1 MTNSAC
7 TVTPGTTVTVTPAN
21 AVGPNASGA
30 AGQIT
35 ADGVIENLAAAAT
48 TGALAQTG
56 ATITFN
62 GSTLQTTATTTA
74 TSATQIGLRATTG
87 GTINAA
93 GSSLTL
99 GPPNGTTAAS
109 NMIGATAEAGSSLIL
124 FNTPIT
130 MLGGAAGLN
139 NIGLLATGV
148 GSLISYSGG
157 TIATRSRASFG
168 VEAINGG
175 HVTLDGGAQVT
186 TTGAGVLNSIAG
198 SHALFATGVNS
209 QIAGTG
215 IGLNVSG
222 LLASGARAENG
233 GFISLTGGTITSTS
247 AASVDL
253 DNASGARALSGGSV
267 MLDGVTINSSGSRG
281 GGFAVQDAGSQATV
295 TNSTIAVTGAR
306 SQGAVVFNGG
316 QATVTNSS
324 LLVDAVT
331 GNFPVVLVQDA
342 GSTITLNNTTLRNTG
357 PVAFGLRVTTGGSAT
372 MTGGSS
378 TTEGRDAPAIAVSNG
393 TILATNVAVRT
404 SGNDN
409 AMGALADL
417 GGQLTLI
424 GGSVLTTGDAVR
436 QSSFPHALG
445 ARNPGGL
452 LTAIGTSVETR
463 GNTAMGAVA
472 DDGGTMIL
480 SGNSIRTLGPG
491 SFGLFSVTE
500 QVGAQFPAN
509 LTGSNVAVETFGI
522 GAHGATAQ
530 ARNDA
535 PVEKAMITLSNSTV
549 TTHGDRAVGLRA
561 VLANYGSAPTG
572 RGEAAIVANDTSVL
586 TEGIGAHGALS
597 RDNPTSVTLNQSSV
611 LATGA
616 LAQGSVA
623 EAGGR
628 IIGTNSSV
636 TATGSLGAALYV
648 TGSPGAVSSGTFT
661 NSMLTNVSGPT
672 IGVGGSGDVTLT
684 NSFAGGSGQWLRVGT
699 SVDFPALLAELPKF
713 RHSGPRRAGRA
724 ALGNSRSAAYGAGH
738 RRSRQCHA
746 VELACGRLGLHRAG
760 QRVECDAAQQQP
772 LDDDRKFKRHQ
783 SGE

>member
-1 MTNSAC
+1 MTSDERSNSYRARPTLLPDTFRRLPPWRGRRHIIVLAAVVLSGLASPAIAQVCPGTATVTNSAC
-7 TVTPGTTVTVTPAN
+7 TVTPGTTVAVTPAN
-21 AVGPNASGA
+21 AVGINASGA

-35 ADGVIENLAAAAT
+35 ANGITENLAAATT
-48 TGALAQTG
+48 TGVLAQTG
-56 ATITFN
+56 ATVTFN

-74 TSATQIGLRATTG
+74 TSASEIGFRAITG
-87 GTINAA
+87 STINAA

-109 NMIGATAEAGSSLIL
+109 NMIGATAEVGSSLVL

-139 NIGLLATGV
+139 NMGLLATGA
-148 GSLISYSGG
+148 GSQISYSGG

-186 TTGAGVLNSIAG
+186 TTGAGTFNSIAG
-198 SHALFATGVNS
+198 SYALFSTGVNS
-209 QIAGTG
+209 HITGTG

-233 GFISLTGGTITSTS
+233 GIISLTGGTITSTS
-247 AASVDL
+247 AASTDL
-253 DNASGARALSGGSV
+253 DPASGARALSGGSV

-295 TNSTIAVTGAR
+295 TNSTITVTGPR
-306 SQGAVVFNGG
+306 SYGGLIFSGG

-324 LLVDAVT
+324 LLVDTAT
-331 GNFPVVLVQDA
+331 GNIPVVLVQDA
-342 GSTITLNNTTLRNTG
+342 GSTVTLNNTTLSNAG
-357 PVAFGLRVTTGGSAT
+357 PVAYGLRVTTGGSAT

-378 TTEGRDAPAIAVSNG
+378 TTAGRDAPAIAVSNG
-393 TILATNVAVRT
+393 SVLATNVALRT

-480 SGNSIRTLGPG
+480 SGNSIRTFGP
-491 SFGLFSVTE
+491 SSLGLFSVTE

-509 LTGSNVAVETFGI
+509 VAGSNVAVETFGD

-530 ARNDA
+530 ARNDV
-535 PVEKAMITLSNSTV
+535 PVEKAMITLNDSTV
-549 TTHGDRAVGLRA
+549 TTHGNRAVGLRA
-561 VLANYGSAPTG
+561 VLADYGSAPSG
-572 RGEAAIVANDTSVL
+572 RGEAAIVANNTSVL
-586 TEGIGAHGALS
+586 TEGVSAHGALS
-597 RDNPTSVTLNQSSV
+597 RDNPTSVTLISRVCWQP
-611 LATGA
+611 A
-616 LAQGSVA
+616 
-623 EAGGR
+623 
-628 IIGTNSSV
+628 
-636 TATGSLGAALYV
+636 
-648 TGSPGAVSSGTFT
+648 P
-661 NSMLTNVSGPT
+661 
-672 IGVGGSGDVTLT
+672 
-684 NSFAGGSGQWLRVGT
+684 LRRV
-699 SVDFPALLAELPKF
+699 
-713 RHSGPRRAGRA
+713 
-724 ALGNSRSAAYGAGH
+724 
-738 RRSRQCHA
+738 RSRR
-746 VELACGRLGLHRAG
+746 LAAGLSA
-760 QRVECDAAQQQP
+760 QTQASPQPAASAP
-772 LDDDRKFKRHQ
+772 R
-783 SGE
+783 ST